1 MSFHIRFR
9 TFKHFWFYF
18 ILFYSIFRP
27 YQTSGFYPTFL
38 YQYSFPRHSFC
49 LCSFLNV
56 ASSYPVFPPKSFFFF
71 LLILLFFFQ
80 LLGLQSEISIPFN
93 WKISSSDFLLF
104 DFSLIIPLSLDN
116 LVHLQD
122 IVLIELVF
130 HSNADIGIQDTNEMI
145 FIFCII
151 CFDFCL

>member
-18 ILFYSIFRP
+18 ILLHISSLSDIRVLSNLSVSIR
-27 YQTSGFYPTFL
+27 L
-38 YQYSFPRHSFC
+38 
-49 LCSFLNV
+49 
-56 ASSYPVFPPKSFFFF
+56 SSSFFLFVFF
-71 LLILLFFFQ
+71 SQCYFILPGLPSQIFFFSFYWYCYFFFQ